1 MSGIA
6 ALLLMYLNE
15 EVSFVLLSQFNLALK
30 RNQVYKLCNVMQI

>member
-15 EVSFVLLSQFNLALK
+15 EVSFFSFSLFNLALK
-30 RNQVYKLCNVMQI
+30 RDQVYKLCNVM